1 MQARNIRIFLSIIAL
16 SLSAVTATAEKVKIR
31 LIGIETSHSDLYI
44 KQGTEFKE
52 VSVPLYEMSTNYQ
65 MEPVDRSLQL
75 YAKTKTPEGKII
87 FEVLTE
93 GKLPSGAES
102 ALGVYLIAP
111 DGSPQLHLFNDD
123 WSVFPKRSYRIINI
137 SPVVINSKIDDNII
151 QVQPLQS
158 GIAKA
163 NQSTDIPL
171 VSVITV
177 YKDGNDQW
185 KSIYDQRVSL
195 LPDWR
200 TTGIAVITKGK
211 LTEALNPGYKMD
223 PTKPMKAKLS
233 YIAFTDDAYTSA
245 ERLARRRK
253 AAK

>member
-1 MQARNIRIFLSIIAL
+1 MILSCIAL
-16 SLSAVTATAEKVKIR
+16 GLSAAFAIADPVKVR
-31 LIGIETSHSDLYI
+31 LIGIETSRNDLYI
-44 KQGTEFKE
+44 KQGDDFKI
-52 VSVPLYEMSTNYQ
+52 VQVPLYERSNKYQ
-65 MEPVDRSLQL
+65 MEPEGSSIQL
-75 YAKTKTPEGKII
+75 YTRTETPEGEIL

-93 GKLPSGAES
+93 GKLPAGAES

-111 DGSPQLHLFNDD
+111 DGSPQLHFYNDD

-151 QVQPLQS
+151 QVPPLES
-158 GIAKA
+158 GTALA

-200 TTGIAVITKGK
+200 TTGIAVITRGK
-211 LTEALNPGYKMD
+211 LLEAQNPGYKMD
-223 PTKPMKAKLS
+223 PTKPMEAQLR
-233 YIAFTDDAYTSA
+233 YITFTDDAYTSA
-245 ERLARRRK
+245 ERLALRRK
-253 AAK
+253 AAQRSE